1 MSPLVKKAFLCAYDF
16 IVSVVFFC
24 PSANDRSPFLSN
36 MSFSVDPDARR
47 VLEETSYKTGG
58 NTFKVFEKPVPSI
71 FDDRFL
77 LQVSGTIISLICFT

>member
-1 MSPLVKKAFLCAYDF
+1 
-16 IVSVVFFC
+16 
-24 PSANDRSPFLSN
+24 